1 MIDLDFGK
9 TLLTIIMIKLGHDLN
24 TLFIS
29 RIQVDLYV
37 LNAAARKYLIC
48 CTMFVDLYTWFH
60 LLLVSSIE
68 REIFHK
74 PVFLPKCISKMA
86 RFVCVMCTVSL
97 SKKFILLHKIYP
109 WKVASYGPVLV
120 GCVLSTL
127 CGMVI
132 WHIFVEFNLSPF
144 VRCTIITPIGNNPNT
159 RGAATSSVR
168 KQSKW
173 CRQPTNVS
181 AALGYSQDKSSCN
194 VRSGRMAMD

>member
-97 SKKFILLHKIYP
+97 SKKNYP
-109 WKVASYGPVLV
+109 ASQ
-120 GCVLSTL
+120 
-127 CGMVI
+127 
-132 WHIFVEFNLSPF
+132 NLPMESSKLWTSP
-144 VRCTIITPIGNNPNT
+144 
-159 RGAATSSVR
+159 
-168 KQSKW
+168 
-173 CRQPTNVS
+173 
-181 AALGYSQDKSSCN
+181 
-194 VRSGRMAMD
+194 GRMCAINALWYGYLAYICGV